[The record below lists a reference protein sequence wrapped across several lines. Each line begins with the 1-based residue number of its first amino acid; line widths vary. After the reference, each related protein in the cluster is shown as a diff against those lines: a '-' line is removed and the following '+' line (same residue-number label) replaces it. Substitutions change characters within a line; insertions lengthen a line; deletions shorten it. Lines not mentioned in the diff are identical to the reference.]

1 MRIDFN
7 LSDEE
12 IETIYNA
19 LNADI
24 PKNLD
29 EEELV
34 EDLHYLLK
42 VIKEEM
48 LWYKKFMEIYS
59 IIKINIT

>member
-7 LSDEE
+7 LSNEE

-24 PKNLD
+24 PKNLNK
-29 EEELV
+29 ENLV

-42 VIKEEM
+42 IIKEET
-48 LWYKKFMEIYS
+48 L
-59 IIKINIT
+59 